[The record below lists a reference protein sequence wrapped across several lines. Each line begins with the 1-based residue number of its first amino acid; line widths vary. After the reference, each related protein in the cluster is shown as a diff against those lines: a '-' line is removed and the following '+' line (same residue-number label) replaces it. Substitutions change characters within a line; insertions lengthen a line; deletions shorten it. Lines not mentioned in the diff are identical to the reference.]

1 MIAVRFAE
9 HTIVGFEHEHKA
21 KVFPHDLQ
29 AGVPMCFSATAS
41 FVTVGTT
48 TAVAIACLT
57 KVRRWREL
65 PLASLPLIFAGQQA
79 VEGCLWLTLP
89 VDPDGPVAS
98 LLTLLFLLYAKV
110 FWPAF
115 APMTVLL
122 VEPERR
128 RRQLMAICAA
138 VGAGVAAYFLW
149 SIYVYPH
156 GAIIRGGHIVY
167 PGGPPP
173 SVVLGVLYL
182 VATTITPLLSSH
194 RAVVLLGA
202 IVFVRISLRLF
213 HVLGGICLGL
223 VLLRRRWQRR
233 HPRAFRARTT
243 GRAICTGWCLAAAH
257 YQRRK

>member
-1 MIAVRFAE
+1 
-9 HTIVGFEHEHKA
+9 
-21 KVFPHDLQ
+21 
-29 AGVPMCFSATAS
+29 MCFSATAS

-57 KVRRWREL
+57 KVRQWREL

-110 FWPAF
+110 FWPAI

-138 VGAGVAAYFLW
+138 VGASVAGYFLW
-149 SIYVYPH
+149 SIYVQPH

-167 PGGPPP
+167 TGEAP
-173 SVVLGVLYL
+173 SSMAIGVLYL
-182 VATTITPLLSSH
+182 VATAVAPLLSSH

-202 IVFVRISLRLF
+202 IV
-213 HVLGGICLGL
+213 LGGSIFAYFMY
-223 VLLRRRWQRR
+223 WE
-233 HPRAFRARTT
+233 AFASV
-243 GRAICTGWCLAAAH
+243 WCFFAAAGSVVILVH
-257 YQRRK
+257 FERTRQVKRLARAGA

>member
-1 MIAVRFAE
+1 MLRQRQPSFPRTMGRGCASQPQQASSLLVRRRPLPSHA
-9 HTIVGFEHEHKA
+9 
-21 KVFPHDLQ
+21 
-29 AGVPMCFSATAS
+29 
-41 FVTVGTT
+41 
-48 TAVAIACLT
+48 LT
-57 KVRRWREL
+57 KVRQWREL

-115 APMTVLL
+115 APITVLL

-138 VGAGVAAYFLW
+138 VGASVAGYFLW
-149 SIYVYPH
+149 SIYVQPH

-167 PGGPPP
+167 TGEAP
-173 SVVLGVLYL
+173 SSMAIGALYL
-182 VATTITPLLSSH
+182 VATAIAPLLSSH

-202 IVFVRISLRLF
+202 IV
-213 HVLGGICLGL
+213 LGGSLFAYFMY
-223 VLLRRRWQRR
+223 WE
-233 HPRAFRARTT
+233 AFASV
-243 GRAICTGWCLAAAH
+243 WCFFAAAGSVVILVH
-257 YQRRK
+257 FERTRQVERLARAGA

>member
-1 MIAVRFAE
+1 
-9 HTIVGFEHEHKA
+9 
-21 KVFPHDLQ
+21 
-29 AGVPMCFSATAS
+29 MCFSATAS

-48 TAVAIACLT
+48 TAVAIACLS
-57 KVRRWREL
+57 KVRQWREL

-110 FWPAF
+110 FWPAS
-115 APMTVLL
+115 APVTVLL
-122 VEPERR
+122 IEPERR

-149 SIYVYPH
+149 SIYVHPH

-167 PGGPPP
+167 TGEAP
-173 SVVLGVLYL
+173 STISIGVLYL
-182 VATTITPLLSSH
+182 VATTIAPLLSSH

-202 IVFVRISLRLF
+202 IVLCGSLF
-213 HVLGGICLGL
+213 AYFMYWG
-223 VLLRRRWQRR
+223 
-233 HPRAFRARTT
+233 AFASV
-243 GRAICTGWCLAAAH
+243 WCFFAAAGSVVILVH
-257 YQRRK
+257 FERVRQVERFARAGT